1 MKRLILLPVA
11 FLAACGEKTQAP
23 EPQPLPVTVAQPAK
37 REVVV
42 HQEFPSTLAGAQ
54 EIEIRARVQGTL
66 SLHADAPDF
75 AGQKVEKG
83 TPLFE
88 IEPETYQQ
96 ATREAEAMLARAEAA
111 RSLAEKRL
119 GRVKN
124 AGAGVS
130 ALEVE
135 IAQAEFDEARAA
147 EAEARARVEK
157 ARINESYTVITA
169 PVAGRMS
176 RLLVDPGNLVGAGTS
191 TLLATIIDD
200 STMLA
205 YFEVPE
211 RTAIKYFEKR
221 DNGEAQQVYEK
232 PIRLKLADGSIYP
245 PPGRIDYIENQVDTA
260 TRTAKVRAIFP
271 NPDGALTS
279 GLYGLVGY
287 PTGPEPGNPSVTEAL
302 LVPSVAVLRDLGGNY
317 VWVVDEN
324 NIVRRRA
331 VETGDSVEKPVT
343 DPNTPRT
350 LETVILKGLEGNE
363 RVIVSG
369 LQRAREG
376 APVTPVPAGQ
386 EANRPQDIPDR

>member
-1 MKRLILLPVA
+1 MKRLALALPVV
-11 FLAACGEKTQAP
+11 LIAACGKKPEAP
-23 EPQPLPVTVAQPAK
+23 APQPLPVTVAAPVK
-37 REVVV
+37 RDVTV
-42 HQEFPSTLAGAQ
+42 HRDFPSTLAGAQ

-66 SLHADAPDF
+66 SLHPDAPEF

-88 IEPETYQQ
+88 IEPDTYQQ
-96 ATREAEAMLARAEAA
+96 ATLEAKAMLARAEAA
-111 RSLAEKRL
+111 RVLAGQRFERIS
-119 GRVKN
+119 N
-124 AGAGVS
+124 AREGSVS
-130 ALEVE
+130 ALDRD
-135 IAQAEFDEARAA
+135 IAKAEFDEARAA
-147 EAEARARVEK
+147 ESEAKARVEK
-157 ARINESYTVITA
+157 AKINESYTIITA
-169 PVAGRMS
+169 PVTGRMS
-176 RLLVDPGNLVGAGTS
+176 RLLVDPGNLVGTGGS

-211 RTAIKYFEKR
+211 RAAIKYFEKR

-245 PPGRIDYIENQVDTA
+245 TPGRIDYIENQVDTA
-260 TRTAKVRAIFP
+260 TRTAKVRAVFP
-271 NPDGALTS
+271 NPEGALSS

-287 PTGPEPGNPSVTEAL
+287 PTGPIPGDPTATEAL

-317 VWVVDEN
+317 VWIVDDQ
-324 NIVRRRA
+324 NIVRRRV

-343 DPNTPRT
+343 DPNAPRS
-350 LETVILKGLEGNE
+350 LETVILKGLDGSE

-376 APVTPVPAGQ
+376 APVTPVPAEQ
-386 EANRPQDIPDR
+386 APKAEQ

>member
-1 MKRLILLPVA
+1 MKRLALILPVV
-11 FLAACGEKTQAP
+11 LIAACGKKP
-23 EPQPLPVTVAQPAK
+23 EAANPQPLPVTVEPPAK

-42 HQEFPSTLAGAQ
+42 HREFPSTLVGAR
-54 EIEIRARVQGTL
+54 EIQIQARVQGTL
-66 SLHADAPDF
+66 SLHPDPPDF
-75 AGQKVEKG
+75 AGQNVEKG

-88 IEPETYQQ
+88 IEPDTYEQ
-96 ATREAEAMLARAEAA
+96 ATREAEAMQARATAA
-111 RSLAEKRL
+111 RELAEKRL
-119 GRVKN
+119 SRMKN

-130 ALEVE
+130 ALDVE

-147 EAEARARVEK
+147 ESEAKARVEK
-157 ARINESYTVITA
+157 ARINEGYTVITA
-169 PVAGRMS
+169 PITGRMS
-176 RLLVDPGNLVGAGTS
+176 RLLVDPGNLVGAGGP

-200 STMLA
+200 SEMLG

-221 DNGEAQQVYEK
+221 DNGEAREVYEK
-232 PIRLKLADGSIYP
+232 PIRLKLADGSIHP
-245 PPGRIDYIENQVDTA
+245 TPGRIDYIENQVDPA
-260 TRTAKVRAIFP
+260 TRTAKVRAVFP
-271 NPDGALTS
+271 NPEGALSS

-287 PTGPEPGNPSVTEAL
+287 PTGPVPGEPSVTEAL
-302 LVPSVAVLRDLGGNY
+302 LVPSVAVLRDLGGNF
-317 VWVVDEN
+317 VWIVDDQ

-331 VETGDSVEKPVT
+331 VETGDAVEKPIT
-343 DPNTPRT
+343 DPNTPRS

-386 EANRPQDIPDR
+386 APKAEQ